1 MNSAYN
7 QKLIALTNQYNFLI
21 TDFVKYFVFFNKNPS
36 VDEYRNLYNSNKGQI
51 QSVFTDLVTLKSNI
65 EKEVGQ
71 MNSKVQLITTEINNN
86 EKIYNNLFT
95 LNLQSSNTRDGSV
108 SLIDETK
115 EIYNKQYYLNV
126 ELFIGIL
133 LLLFMYF
140 NPFSK
145 QTTNLIKSPITKSL
159 ISNRHT

>member
-65 EKEVGQ
+65 
-71 MNSKVQLITTEINNN
+71 
-86 EKIYNNLFT
+86 
-95 LNLQSSNTRDGSV
+95 
-108 SLIDETK
+108 
-115 EIYNKQYYLNV
+115 
-126 ELFIGIL
+126 
-133 LLLFMYF
+133 
-140 NPFSK
+140 
-145 QTTNLIKSPITKSL
+145 
-159 ISNRHT
+159 